1 MHILSKS
8 TYIKGLQ
15 CEKALYM
22 QKKHPYLRD
31 KLSIEQRAKFQR
43 GTDVGVLAHEV
54 FPGGIDMSP
63 NAPSQF
69 PKKAAETLANLS
81 NPEVKVMYEAVFQ
94 FNDTLIMLDILVRD
108 GDRWLAVEVKSSMR
122 LSDTY
127 YNDAALQYYVLHGCG
142 VPLSDFRL
150 MYLNGDYVK
159 DGPIDVQQLFKM
171 ESVMDY
177 VVEREAFVAKNVE
190 RLKAVVA
197 LPHSPVVNIG
207 TQCHNP
213 YPCDFQGHCWKLIPK
228 NSFLF
233 TTAMDDEMLFQSYF
247 NGVNTN
253 AKMLQ
258 QVEPDSEEA
267 HQIDALE
274 TNSYYIDY
282 KTLYSLAP
290 QPKPKSVAFLNL
302 LLNRPAVP
310 ELDGTRPYEEMILAF
325 ALQGEHEFDAAI
337 DPSLRTSQR
346 GDDMAAVSILRRD
359 DMAAGTGQRRDD
371 MAAGTGQREKCFAFD
386 EVNDMAAEGCFVWDC
401 FEDHSRWKKA
411 IPLLIEKLSH
421 YELIVCFTPQNLST
435 TLLRHEIIQNQTI
448 GYKVFNLYDI
458 LQEARFYHPAI
469 KRGLTLQRLETALFG
484 EAKLF
489 EHSRIIVEATSNDLL
504 GYQQAREDL
513 ITENEIVAKTYQLLF
528 K

>member
-1 MHILSKS
+1 MNMHILSKS

-63 NAPSQF
+63 NSPSQF
-69 PKKAAETLANLS
+69 PKKAQETWVNLS
-81 NPEVKVMYEAVFQ
+81 NPEIKVMYEAVFQ
-94 FNDTLIMLDILVRD
+94 YNDTLIMLDMLVRD
-108 GDRWLAVEVKSSMR
+108 GDQWLAVEVKSSMR

-142 VPLSDFRL
+142 VPLSDFHL

-159 DGPIDVQQLFKM
+159 DGPIDVHRLFKM
-171 ESVMDY
+171 ESVMEY
-177 VVEREAFVAKNVE
+177 VAEKEKFVAENVE

-197 LPHSPVVNIG
+197 LPHSPVINIG
-207 TQCHNP
+207 KQCHDP

-233 TTAMDDEMLFQSYF
+233 TTAMDDETLFQCYF
-247 NGVNTN
+247 NGVNSN

-258 QVEPDSEEA
+258 QVEPNSEEA
-267 HQIDALE
+267 LQIDALE

-290 QPKPKSVAFLNL
+290 QPKPKSAAYLNL
-302 LLNRPAVP
+302 LLHRPAVP
-310 ELDGTRPYEEMILAF
+310 ELDGTKPYEELILAF
-325 ALQGEHEFDAAI
+325 ALQGEYESD
-337 DPSLRTSQR
+337 
-346 GDDMAAVSILRRD
+346 
-359 DMAAGTGQRRDD
+359 
-371 MAAGTGQREKCFAFD
+371 
-386 EVNDMAAEGCFVWDC
+386 GCFVWDC
-401 FEDHSRWKKA
+401 FEDHSRWKEA
-411 IPLLIEKLSH
+411 IDILIEKLSH

-435 TLLRHEIIQNQTI
+435 TLLRHEIMQNQTV
-448 GYKVFNLYDI
+448 GYKIFNLFEV
-458 LQEARFYHPAI
+458 LQQAHFYHPAI

-484 EAKLF
+484 EANLF
-489 EHSRIIVEATSNDLL
+489 EHSRILLEATSNDLI

-513 ITENEIVAKTYQLLF
+513 ITENEVVAKIYQQLF

>member
-63 NAPSQF
+63 NSPSQF
-69 PKKAAETLANLS
+69 PIKAAETWQNLN
-81 NPEVKVMYEAVFQ
+81 NPEVDVMYEAVFQ
-94 FNDTLIMLDILVRD
+94 YNETLIMLDMLVRD
-108 GDRWLAVEVKSSMR
+108 GDQWLAVEVKSSMR

-150 MYLNGDYVK
+150 MYLNPDYVK
-159 DGPIDVQQLFKM
+159 DGSIDVKQLFKM

-177 VVEREAFVAKNVE
+177 VIEREAFVSENVE
-190 RLKAVVA
+190 RLKKVVA
-197 LPHSPVVNIG
+197 LPHSPLVNIG
-207 TQCHNP
+207 TQCNDP

-233 TTAMDDEMLFQSYF
+233 TTAMDDDELFNLYF
-247 NGVNTN
+247 NGVNSN
-253 AKMLQ
+253 AKMLSRLDSDSIEAR
-258 QVEPDSEEA
+258 QVE
-267 HQIDALE
+267 ALE

-282 KTLYSLAP
+282 KTLYILAP
-290 QPKPKSVAFLNL
+290 QPKPKSIAYLNL
-302 LLNRPAVP
+302 LLHRPAVP
-310 ELDGTRPYEEMILAF
+310 EIDGTKPYEELILAF
-325 ALQGEHEFDAAI
+325 ALQGEHE
-337 DPSLRTSQR
+337 P
-346 GDDMAAVSILRRD
+346 
-359 DMAAGTGQRRDD
+359 
-371 MAAGTGQREKCFAFD
+371 K
-386 EVNDMAAEGCFVWDC
+386 GCFVWDC
-401 FEDHSRWKKA
+401 FENHGLWKEA
-411 IPLLIEKLSH
+411 IDILIEKLSH
-421 YELIVCFTPQNLST
+421 YELIVCFTPQNLTT
-435 TLLRHEIIQNQTI
+435 TLLRHEIIQNKEV
-448 GYKVFNLYDI
+448 GYKVFNLFDV
-458 LQEARFYHPAI
+458 LQQAHFYHPAI
-469 KRGLTLQRLETALFG
+469 KRGLTLQRLETALFS
-484 EAKLF
+484 EPKLF
-489 EHSRIIVEATSNDLL
+489 EHSRILLEATSNDLI

-513 ITENEIVAKTYQLLF
+513 VAENEIVAKTYQHLF

>member
-31 KLSIEQRAKFQR
+31 KLSIEQRTRFQR

-63 NAPSQF
+63 NSPSQF
-69 PKKAAETLANLS
+69 PKKAQETMENLS
-81 NPEVKVMYEAVFQ
+81 NPEVNVMYEAVFQ
-94 FNDTLIMLDILVRD
+94 HNDTLIMLDILVRD
-108 GDRWLAVEVKSSMR
+108 GDRWLAVEVKSSLR

-159 DGPIDVQQLFKM
+159 DGPIDVKQLFKM

-177 VVEREAFVAKNVE
+177 VIEREPFVAQNVE

-197 LPHSPVVNIG
+197 MPHSPIVNIG

-233 TTAMDDEMLFQSYF
+233 TTAMDDEALFQSYF

-282 KTLYSLAP
+282 KTLYSMAP
-290 QPKPKSVAFLNL
+290 QPKPTSVAFLNL
-302 LLNRPAVP
+302 LLHRPAVP

-325 ALQGEHEFDAAI
+325 ALQGKHEGDAAI
-337 DPSLRTSQR
+337 DPMLPTYP
-346 GDDMAAVSILRRD
+346 RRD
-359 DMAAGTGQRRDD
+359 DMAAGTSQHRDD
-371 MAAGTGQREKCFAFD
+371 MAAE
-386 EVNDMAAEGCFVWDC
+386 NCFVWDC
-401 FEDHSRWKKA
+401 FDDHSRWKEA
-411 IPLLIEKLSH
+411 ISLLIEKLSH
-421 YELIVCFTPQNLST
+421 YEQIVCFTPQNLST
-435 TLLRHEIIQNQTI
+435 TLLRHEIIQNQTV
-448 GYKVFNLYDI
+448 GYKVFNLFEV
-458 LQEARFYHPAI
+458 LQEAHFYHPAI
-469 KRGLTLQRLETALFG
+469 KRGLTLQRLETALFSDSN
-484 EAKLF
+484 LF
-489 EHSRIIVEATSNDLL
+489 EHSRIILEATSNDLI

-513 ITENEIVAKTYQLLF
+513 IAENEVVAKTYQQLF

>member
-69 PKKAAETLANLS
+69 PKKAAETLVNLG
-81 NPEVKVMYEAVFQ
+81 NPEVNVMYEAVFQ
-94 FNDTLIMLDILVRD
+94 YNDTLIMLDMLVRD

-190 RLKAVVA
+190 RLEAVVA

-233 TTAMDDEMLFQSYF
+233 TTAMDDELLFQSYF

-267 HQIDALE
+267 HQIEALE

-325 ALQGEHEFDAAI
+325 ALQGEFENDAAI
-337 DPSLRTSQR
+337 DSMPPTYPRRNDMAAGGTSQR
-346 GDDMAAVSILRRD
+346 GDDMAATED
-359 DMAAGTGQRRDD
+359 
-371 MAAGTGQREKCFAFD
+371 
-386 EVNDMAAEGCFVWDC
+386 CFVWDC
-401 FEDHSRWKKA
+401 FDDHSRWKEA

-421 YELIVCFTPQNLST
+421 YELVVCFTPQNLTT
-435 TLLRHEIIQNQTI
+435 TLLRHEIIQNQTV
-448 GYKVFNLYDI
+448 GYKIFNLFEV
-458 LQEARFYHPAI
+458 LQQAHFYHPAI
-469 KRGLTLQRLETALFG
+469 KRGLTLQHLETALFD

-489 EHSRIIVEATSNDLL
+489 EHSRILLEATSNDLI

-513 ITENEIVAKTYQLLF
+513 IAENETVAKTYQLLF

>member
-43 GTDVGVLAHEV
+43 GTDVGMLAHEV

-63 NAPSQF
+63 NSPSQF

-108 GDRWLAVEVKSSMR
+108 GDQWLAVEVKSSMR

-159 DGPIDVQQLFKM
+159 DGPIDVQHLFKM

-233 TTAMDDEMLFQSYF
+233 TTAMDDEMLFQCYF

-267 HQIDALE
+267 HQIEALE

-325 ALQGEHEFDAAI
+325 ALQGEHEHDAAI
-337 DPSLRTSQR
+337 DPRLRTSQR
-346 GDDMAAVSILRRD
+346 GDDMA
-359 DMAAGTGQRRDD
+359 
-371 MAAGTGQREKCFAFD
+371 
-386 EVNDMAAEGCFVWDC
+386 AAEGCFVWDC
-401 FEDHSRWKKA
+401 FEDHSRWKEA

-435 TLLRHEIIQNQTI
+435 TLLRHEIIQNQTV
-448 GYKVFNLYDI
+448 GHKVFNLYDI

-469 KRGLTLQRLETALFG
+469 KRGLTLQRLETALFD

-489 EHSRIIVEATSNDLL
+489 EHSRILVEATSNDLL

-513 ITENEIVAKTYQLLF
+513 IAENEIVAKTYQHLF

>member
-63 NAPSQF
+63 NSPSQF
-69 PKKAAETLANLS
+69 SKKAAETWQNLNS
-81 NPEVKVMYEAVFQ
+81 PEVNVMYEAVFQ
-94 FNDTLIMLDILVRD
+94 YNDTLIMLDMLVRD
-108 GDRWLAVEVKSSMR
+108 GDQWLAVEVKSSMR

-150 MYLNGDYVK
+150 MYLNPDYVK
-159 DGPIDVQQLFKM
+159 NGSIDVHQLFKM

-177 VVEREAFVAKNVE
+177 VIEREAFVSENVE
-190 RLKAVVA
+190 RLKKVVA
-197 LPHSPVVNIG
+197 LPHSPLVNIG
-207 TQCHNP
+207 TQCNDP

-233 TTAMDDEMLFQSYF
+233 TTAMDDDELFNLYF
-247 NGVNTN
+247 NGVNSN
-253 AKMLQ
+253 AKMLSRL
-258 QVEPDSEEA
+258 DSDSLEA
-267 HQIDALE
+267 HQVEALE

-282 KTLYSLAP
+282 KTLYILAP
-290 QPKPKSVAFLNL
+290 QPKPKSIAYLNL
-302 LLNRPAVP
+302 LLHRPAVP
-310 ELDGTRPYEEMILAF
+310 EIDGTKPYEELILAF
-325 ALQGEHEFDAAI
+325 ALQGEHE
-337 DPSLRTSQR
+337 P
-346 GDDMAAVSILRRD
+346 
-359 DMAAGTGQRRDD
+359 
-371 MAAGTGQREKCFAFD
+371 K
-386 EVNDMAAEGCFVWDC
+386 GCFVWDC
-401 FEDHSRWKKA
+401 FENHGLWKEA
-411 IPLLIEKLSH
+411 IDILIEKLSH
-421 YELIVCFTPQNLST
+421 YELIVCFTPQNLTT
-435 TLLRHEIIQNQTI
+435 TLLRHEIIQNKEV
-448 GYKVFNLYDI
+448 GYKVFNLFNV
-458 LQEARFYHPAI
+458 LQQAHFYHPAI
-469 KRGLTLQRLETALFG
+469 KRGLTLQRLETALFS
-484 EAKLF
+484 EPKLF
-489 EHSRIIVEATSNDLL
+489 EHSRILLEATSNDLI

-513 ITENEIVAKTYQLLF
+513 IAENEIVAKTYQHLF

>member
-63 NAPSQF
+63 NSPSQF
-69 PKKAAETLANLS
+69 PKKAQETWDNLN
-81 NPEVKVMYEAVFQ
+81 NPSVNVMYEAVFQ
-94 FNDTLIMLDILVRD
+94 YNDTLIMLDILARD
-108 GDRWLAVEVKSSMR
+108 GDRWIAVEVKSSLR

-127 YNDAALQYYVLHGCG
+127 YNDAALQYYVLKGCG

-159 DGPIDVQQLFKM
+159 NGPIDVQQLFKM
-171 ESVMDY
+171 ESVMAY
-177 VVEREAFVAKNVE
+177 VVNREGYVAKNVE

-197 LPHSPVVNIG
+197 LPHAPLVDIG
-207 TQCHNP
+207 TQCNAP
-213 YPCDFQGHCWKLIPK
+213 YPCDFQGHCWKHVPK

-233 TTAMDDEMLFQSYF
+233 TTALDDETLFHDYF

-258 QVEPDSEEA
+258 QLDPDSEEA
-267 HQIDALE
+267 RQIEALE

-282 KTLYSLAP
+282 KTLYSLSP
-290 QPKPKSVAFLNL
+290 QPKPKSVAYLNL

-310 ELDGTRPYEEMILAF
+310 ELDGTKPYEEMILAF
-325 ALQGEHEFDAAI
+325 ALQDKHEQDAAI
-337 DPSLRTSQR
+337 DSPPPTYPRR
-346 GDDMAAVSILRRD
+346 NEMAAD
-359 DMAAGTGQRRDD
+359 
-371 MAAGTGQREKCFAFD
+371 
-386 EVNDMAAEGCFVWDC
+386 GCFVWDC
-401 FEDHSRWKKA
+401 FEDHSRWQEA
-411 IPLLIEKLSH
+411 IDLLIEELSH
-421 YELIVCFTPQNLST
+421 YELIVCFTPQNLTT
-435 TLLRHEIIQNQTI
+435 TLLRHEIIRNQTV
-448 GYKVFNLYDI
+448 GYKIFNLFEV

-469 KRGLTLQRLETALFG
+469 KRGLTLQRLENALFS

-489 EHSRIIVEATSNDLL
+489 EHSRILLEATSNDLI

-513 ITENEIVAKTYQLLF
+513 ITENEIVAKTYQHLF

>member
-1 MHILSKS
+1 
-8 TYIKGLQ
+8 
-15 CEKALYM
+15 M

-54 FPGGIDMSP
+54 FPNGIDMSP
-63 NAPSQF
+63 NSPSQF
-69 PKKAAETLANLS
+69 PKKVQETRDNLS

-94 FNDTLIMLDILVRD
+94 FNDTLIMLDMLVRD
-108 GDRWLAVEVKSSMR
+108 GDKWLAVEVKSSMR

-150 MYLNGDYVK
+150 MYLNSDYMK
-159 DGPIDVQQLFKM
+159 DGPIDVHQLFKM
-171 ESVMDY
+171 ESVMEY
-177 VVEREAFVAKNVE
+177 VVEREAFVAENVE
-190 RLKAVVA
+190 RLKKVVA
-197 LPHSPVVNIG
+197 LPHSPLVNIG
-207 TQCHNP
+207 TQCNNP

-233 TTAMDDEMLFQSYF
+233 TTAMDDETLFQSYF

-253 AKMLQ
+253 AKMLAQ
-258 QVEPDSEEA
+258 LEPESEEA
-267 HQIDALE
+267 HQIEALE

-290 QPKPKSVAFLNL
+290 QPKPKSVAYLNL

-310 ELDGTRPYEEMILAF
+310 ELDGTKPYEEMILAF
-325 ALQGEHEFDAAI
+325 ALKGEHEYDAAI
-337 DPSLRTSQR
+337 DSMPPTYQRRNDMAADGTSQR
-346 GDDMAAVSILRRD
+346 GDDMA
-359 DMAAGTGQRRDD
+359 T
-371 MAAGTGQREKCFAFD
+371 
-386 EVNDMAAEGCFVWDC
+386 AEGCFVWDC
-401 FEDHSRWKKA
+401 FEDHSRWKEA
-411 IPLLIEKLSH
+411 IDLLIEKLSH
-421 YELIVCFTPQNLST
+421 YELIVCFTPQNLTT
-435 TLLRHEIIQNQTI
+435 TLLRHEIIQNQKV
-448 GYKVFNLYDI
+448 GYKVFNLFDV
-458 LQEARFYHPAI
+458 LQQARFYHPAI
-469 KRGLTLQRLETALFG
+469 KRGLALQRLETALFS
-484 EAKLF
+484 EPKLF
-489 EHSRIIVEATSNDLL
+489 EHSRILLEATSNDLI

>member
-54 FPGGIDMSP
+54 FPNGIDMSP
-63 NAPSQF
+63 NSPSQF
-69 PKKAAETLANLS
+69 PKKVQETWDNLS

-94 FNDTLIMLDILVRD
+94 YNDTLIMLDMLVRD
-108 GDRWLAVEVKSSMR
+108 GDKWLAVEVKSSMR

-127 YNDAALQYYVLHGCG
+127 YNDAALQYYVLHGCE

-171 ESVMDY
+171 ESVMEY

-190 RLKAVVA
+190 RLKKVVA
-197 LPHSPVVNIG
+197 LPHSPLVNIG
-207 TQCHNP
+207 TQCNNP

-233 TTAMDDEMLFQSYF
+233 TTAMDDETLFQSYF

-253 AKMLQ
+253 AKMLAQ
-258 QVEPDSEEA
+258 LEPESEEA
-267 HQIDALE
+267 QQIEALE

-325 ALQGEHEFDAAI
+325 ALQGEHENDAAI
-337 DPSLRTSQR
+337 DSMPPTYP
-346 GDDMAAVSILRRD
+346 RRN
-359 DMAAGTGQRRDD
+359 DMAAGISQRRDD
-371 MAAGTGQREKCFAFD
+371 MAA
-386 EVNDMAAEGCFVWDC
+386 EGCFIWDC
-401 FEDHSRWKKA
+401 FDDHSRWKEA

-421 YELIVCFTPQNLST
+421 YELVVCFTPQNLTT
-435 TLLRHEIIQNQTI
+435 TLLRHEIIQNQTV
-448 GYKVFNLYDI
+448 GYKVFNLFDV
-458 LQEARFYHPAI
+458 LQQAHFYHPAI

-489 EHSRIIVEATSNDLL
+489 EHSRILLEATSNDLI

-513 ITENEIVAKTYQLLF
+513 IAENEIVAKTYQLLF

>member
-54 FPGGIDMSP
+54 FPCGIDMSP
-63 NAPSQF
+63 NSPSQF
-69 PKKAAETLANLS
+69 PKKAQETWNNLS
-81 NPEVKVMYEAVFQ
+81 NPEVKVMYEAIFQ
-94 FNDTLIMLDILVRD
+94 YNDTLIMLDMLVRD
-108 GDRWLAVEVKSSMR
+108 GDRWLAVEVKSSLR

-159 DGPIDVQQLFKM
+159 DGPIDVKQLFKM

-177 VVEREAFVAKNVE
+177 VVEKEDFVAQNVE

-233 TTAMDDEMLFQSYF
+233 TTALDDHTLFQNYF

-253 AKMLQ
+253 AMMLQ
-258 QVEPDSEEA
+258 QIDSTSEEA
-267 HQIDALE
+267 HQIEALE

-282 KTLYSLAP
+282 KILYSLAP
-290 QPKPKSVAFLNL
+290 QPKPKSVAYLNL
-302 LLNRPAVP
+302 LLHRPAVP

-325 ALQGEHEFDAAI
+325 ALQGEHEYDAAI
-337 DPSLRTSQR
+337 DPSLRTS
-346 GDDMAAVSILRRD
+346 LRRD
-359 DMAAGTGQRRDD
+359 DMAA
-371 MAAGTGQREKCFAFD
+371 E
-386 EVNDMAAEGCFVWDC
+386 NCFVWDC
-401 FEDHSRWKKA
+401 FDDHSRWKEA
-411 IPLLIEKLSH
+411 IGLLIEKLSH
-421 YELIVCFTPQNLST
+421 YEQIVCFTPQNLTT
-435 TLLRHEIIQNQTI
+435 TLLRHEIIQNQAV
-448 GYKVFNLYDI
+448 GYKVFNLFEV
-458 LQEARFYHPAI
+458 LQEAHFYHPAI
-469 KRGLTLQRLETALFG
+469 KRGLTLQRLETALFS
-484 EAKLF
+484 ESNLF
-489 EHSRIIVEATSNDLL
+489 EHSRIILEATSNDLI

-513 ITENEIVAKTYQLLF
+513 IAENEIVAKTYQQLF